1 MGLSW
6 FYALIFCAFS
16 VTPAAAVHKPQP
28 GWCRTAHRPK
38 KKAQT
43 GYDGYCKLCFKS
55 KFPEKYAEKNA
66 RRHRQCVVCLQE
78 RELVHKLF
86 CKPCFRARSCEK
98 CGAVNREE
106 VAVQCWACLGSRE
119 ALGATQRRLAMW
131 CSACFDPGQLL
142 LGLCEACSHRRE
154 KCHLCD
160 EPETLFDKVLVCAE
174 PGCAARIWFC
184 TKCISM
190 VAAAPKVQ
198 CKSCGMQQEICAC
211 AVTPTKHSINY
222 TSSGAVDIVS
232 RSSFAKCAS
241 HLHPLM

>member
-1 MGLSW
+1 MGRSW

-154 KCHLCD
+154 KCHQCD

-174 PGCAARIWFC
+174 PGCAARMWVLYEMHQHGC
-184 TKCISM
+184 CS
-190 VAAAPKVQ
+190 PQ
-198 CKSCGMQQEICAC
+198 
-211 AVTPTKHSINY
+211 
-222 TSSGAVDIVS
+222 GAVQVVLACC
-232 RSSFAKCAS
+232 RRPVCALS
-241 HLHPLM
+241 YQQSTAWFRFPQVLQTLCREVPLHSVPVITTC